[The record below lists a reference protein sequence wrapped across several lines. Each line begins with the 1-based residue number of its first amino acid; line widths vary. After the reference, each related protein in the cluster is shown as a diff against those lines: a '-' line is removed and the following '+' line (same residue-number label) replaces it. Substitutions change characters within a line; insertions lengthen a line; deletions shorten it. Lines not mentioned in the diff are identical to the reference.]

1 MTEPITPVY
10 IVPDSDDPKEHFKEH
25 GFYVSG
31 VKYYVFDIR
40 ITKAGTQYNRV
51 MISNFTMKSLYHL
64 VNGTNDSKRI
74 FQLQRNTGEIY
85 LVEIASSEMKPEA
98 FETILKSKQ
107 CSFLGNAYN
116 LKMIFIYCMD
126 NETQANIIDA
136 LGWNREH
143 HVYAFSNSV
152 FNSKSELIR
161 VNEVGIVTDPET
173 KKNFYLPA
181 FGLAHLNNPDYEGDR
196 KFVFIEG
203 DLDFKQWA
211 EYYYQA
217 FGNNGAIA
225 VLFLILS
232 VFWDIVFE
240 QKGFFPFLFLFG
252 AFGTGKTSL
261 VEYLLRLF
269 GKDYIGFPLN
279 NATQVALSRIIASRN
294 NSIFYLKEYTRDTD
308 EANQDLF
315 LTAYDGAGR
324 ATGIKSN
331 DNRTKVALVR
341 SAIILDGN
349 ELPTQKT
356 AVLSRMILLNFES
369 NQFTDAQ
376 KKAFAELEKRQE
388 NGFGNVL
395 IEIFK
400 QRDHFKKNFQKTF
413 DENLSELRE
422 VIEADFAERTMKHVA
437 LLLTPAKML
446 IEKLQFPWS
455 FNEVTRA
462 VVDNAIEQNR
472 LLKQTDEVVIF
483 WTAFAWGVKSGSL
496 IAFHH
501 DEAGSN
507 LKSAHYNVKYE
518 KSGENIL
525 QIKLAMILPEYVKYC
540 KNNGQRNLDSNS
552 LRMLLTSKSNPDFI
566 PTNQKGKGVYHKDIY
581 FQNCYQFRLKN
592 DEGIYL
598 INGIELNL

>member
-1 MTEPITPVY
+1 MNLQNLVKE
-10 IVPDSDDPKEHFKEH
+10 IVPDSKDQVDHFNEH
-25 GFYVSG
+25 GFYVRG
-31 VKYYVFDIR
+31 MRYYIFDVKISKNDVKR
-40 ITKAGTQYNRV
+40 IPV
-51 MISNFTMKSLYHL
+51 MISNFVMKSLHHL

-74 FQLQRNTGEIY
+74 IQIQRNTGEIY
-85 LVEIASSEMKPEA
+85 LIEIASSEMKPEA

-107 CSFLGNAYN
+107 CSFLGNAYQ

-126 NETQANIIDA
+126 REKQASIIEA
-136 LGWNREH
+136 LGWSREH
-143 HVYAFSNSV
+143 QIYAFSNAV
-152 FNSKSELIR
+152 FNSGNKL
-161 VNEVGIVTDPET
+161 VNVDEVGIATDPANN
-173 KKNFYLPA
+173 KHYYLPA
-181 FGLAHLNNPDYEGDR
+181 FGLAHLNNPDYEGER

-203 DLDFKQWA
+203 DLDFKKWS

-225 VLFLILS
+225 LLFLILS
-232 VFWDIVFE
+232 VFWDVVFE
-240 QKGFFPFLFLFG
+240 QIGFFPFLFLFG

-341 SAIILDGN
+341 SSIILDGN

-356 AVLSRMILLNFES
+356 AVLSRMVLLNFET
-369 NQFTDAQ
+369 NQFTDLQ
-376 KKAFAELEKRQE
+376 RKAFAELEKRQE
-388 NGFGNVL
+388 TGYGKVLIDILKHREYFANGF
-395 IEIFK
+395 
-400 QRDHFKKNFQKTF
+400 RKTF
-413 DENLSELRE
+413 DENLKELRE
-422 VIEADFAERTMKHVA
+422 SVTADFSERTLKHVA
-437 LLLTPAKML
+437 LILTPAKLL
-446 IEKLQFPWS
+446 IEKLQLPWS
-455 FNEVTRA
+455 FNDVTRA

-483 WTAFAWGVKSGSL
+483 WTAFAWGVKNGSL
-496 IAFHH
+496 IAFYR
-501 DEAGSN
+501 DDLKDN
-507 LKSAHYNVKYE
+507 LKEAHYNVKHE
-518 KSGENIL
+518 KSGESIL
-525 QIKLAMILPEYVKYC
+525 QIKLSMILPEYVKYC
-540 KNNGQRNLDSNS
+540 RNNNQRSLDSNS
-552 LRMLLTSKSNPDFI
+552 LRMLLTSKANPDFI

-598 INGIELNL
+598 INGVELNL